1 MHLALDVWLE
11 RLGRGGLVT
20 ATGPAGGREG
30 LGALHRNAGLVL
42 DPRSAKCLRGPEGR
56 WTRTSLPERSCW
68 GGRLSVIGTQ
78 GVVQPKEPLKVLRRA
93 RAKGPGPKGEDWGGE
108 PPRAENQQRRG
119 RRQRRPGGETS
130 KRDVLGTGT
139 ISVCPLPCHHDGD
152 VRVSECRTEEEEEE
166 RSGGRCL
173 VAKQGPLRAGT
184 RRFFR
189 GGSKAGDGCVS
200 LRECSAVGSGKR
212 VGSRSF

>member
-93 RAKGPGPKGEDWGGE
+93 REKGPGPKGEDWGGGAPQGRE
-108 PPRAENQQRRG
+108 PAKERQETEAPRG
-119 RRQRRPGGETS
+119 RNVQEGRAGD
-130 KRDVLGTGT
+130 RDHFCLPP
-139 ISVCPLPCHHDGD
+139 PLP
-152 VRVSECRTEEEEEE
+152 
-166 RSGGRCL
+166 
-173 VAKQGPLRAGT
+173 P
-184 RRFFR
+184 
-189 GGSKAGDGCVS
+189 
-200 LRECSAVGSGKR
+200 
-212 VGSRSF
+212 